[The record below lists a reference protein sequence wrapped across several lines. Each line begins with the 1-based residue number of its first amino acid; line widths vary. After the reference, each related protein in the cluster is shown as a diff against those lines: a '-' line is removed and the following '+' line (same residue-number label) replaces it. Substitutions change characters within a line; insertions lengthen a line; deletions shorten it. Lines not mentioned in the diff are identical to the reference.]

1 LPQVG
6 YQKSAPAGIRLGR
19 FLFCMVTRN
28 YMVDFV
34 MGFMVEDFMEDFIM
48 GFFIIIF
55 FFIIFFF
62 IIICLLVIFL
72 AIMGFFIMGL
82 PLMVEVC
89 AMAGTTRVATA
100 ATARTWLIN
109 FME

>member
-1 LPQVG
+1 MFKRQWV
-6 YQKSAPAGIRLGR
+6 YA
-19 FLFCMVTRN
+19 VTRN
-28 YMVDFV
+28 YMVDF
-34 MGFMVEDFMEDFIM
+34 FMEDFIM

-55 FFIIFFF
+55 FFII
-62 IIICLLVIFL
+62 ICLLVIFL
-72 AIMGFFIMGL
+72 LIMGFFIMGL
-82 PLMVEVC
+82 LMVEVC

>member
-1 LPQVG
+1 MG
-6 YQKSAPAGIRLGR
+6 FAI
-19 FLFCMVTRN
+19 
-28 YMVDFV
+28 
-34 MGFMVEDFMEDFIM
+34 GFMVECIM
-48 GFFIIIF
+48 GFFI
-55 FFIIFFF
+55 IIFFF